1 MRQTLGRHVDLPRE
15 LLGTTDVK
23 VCLGELADV
32 GLVAGARAV
41 DACARLG
48 NRAERIVG
56 ALVEELTR
64 EELADGVVFRAGE
77 AEGREFLPTFPKQ
90 GLRVGVVAA
99 ELIGSCEPEDVDVN
113 LGARDLAQDSDMV
126 VVVGPTCAD
135 SSLGPAQREVGGHQ
149 SWQPPAIRT
158 SAESSSLD
166 LEEGKEVL
174 GLAVELLGNER
185 DLEDSRKQECRQDPN
200 GGAVA
205 VINAIQ
211 LLASEAAGLGEARVE
226 ELLGH
231 LLETLYLAG
240 SMFWR
245 GSFVRR
251 CFLLPPMAP
260 SLSASLQSWTR
271 SLLSI
276 R

>member
-1 MRQTLGRHVDLPRE
+1 MRAPHQRTESGRRRTIADSTTDSITHGAEDLGSSAWLASGSLRQERGESVRQTLGRHVDLPRE

-23 VCLGELADV
+23 VS
-32 GLVAGARAV
+32 
-41 DACARLG
+41 
-48 NRAERIVG
+48 
-56 ALVEELTR
+56 LVEELTR

-149 SWQPPAIRT
+149 SWQPPALRT

-211 LLASEAAGLGEARVE
+211 LLASEAAGLGEARVD
-226 ELLGH
+226 
-231 LLETLYLAG
+231 
-240 SMFWR
+240 
-245 GSFVRR
+245 
-251 CFLLPPMAP
+251 
-260 SLSASLQSWTR
+260 
-271 SLLSI
+271 
-276 R
+276 